1 MYGVGKIMFRDFVV
15 GYIKKDSFDL
25 GGKAPEVA
33 KVYAEQ
39 IPGEA
44 VLVIPQSNGSVAPS
58 FALIQLDYT
67 NLHKLLGGTLHYAV
81 DDTDK
86 TKPIGWTAQSKIL
99 QLKGP
104 WRIDLV
110 SGQSILIANALLL
123 ANLGGKL
130 TLKETAEV
138 ACSLALEQPDNDGDA
153 FGTFDTE
160 SIPDTWTES
169 YIIPKEEV
177 PDNTQEEVLDNT
189 QEG

>member
-67 NLHKLLGGTLHYAV
+67 NLYKLLGGTLHYAV
-81 DDTDK
+81 GDTDK
-86 TKPIGWTAQSKIL
+86 TKPIGWTSQSKIL

-177 PDNTQEEVLDNT
+177 LDNT